1 MEGRESSAEKTPV
14 SYQIILLTSCV
25 WKEEERKDSR
35 LLVSFSIAVASAV
48 SHSVAPVQ
56 IFNSSPSGKHRKSE
70 SHNSNSYFRNLE
82 TTRPRCKSF

>member
-1 MEGRESSAEKTPV
+1 MEGPESSAEKTPV

-35 LLVSFSIAVASAV
+35 LLISFSIAVASAV

-56 IFNSSPSGKHRKSE
+56 IF
-70 SHNSNSYFRNLE
+70 
-82 TTRPRCKSF
+82 CSFAEGQTAEK